1 VLSKTHYPALI
12 EIQAHLPVIQ
22 QPTQSLQLIRHFS
35 LTLATYKITSL
46 SDSSLMSDETE
57 LEVASEV
64 TTTTRN
70 RKVHTAE
77 YKNTFLTYDK
87 DSAKLNIE

>member
-1 VLSKTHYPALI
+1 
-12 EIQAHLPVIQ
+12 
-22 QPTQSLQLIRHFS
+22 
-35 LTLATYKITSL
+35 
-46 SDSSLMSDETE
+46 MSDETE

-87 DSAKLNIE
+87 DSAKLNID